1 MNNVIIVGIHVRLAR
16 LGETDVALNVR
27 PLGPDGRVVA
37 DMTSASLSDA
47 DVALVFGERSGRDSL
62 RVVGVSPE
70 HCVFGD
76 WTWTGERWA
85 MRRGSA
91 AWFAAEAATL
101 RELPRR
107 VAALLAAAVERGDP
121 AMRGVA
127 VRVNDRGAVWRPVV
141 RPLPAVLTVRRA
153 WGLPDG
159 HIPVPDWWTW
169 DDDGAAARRFAAAV
183 DAALAAFHVVYMI
196 DEVWLLRDQ
205 ALRLVAE
212 TGGLRVDRVE
222 ELRGPRDVRL
232 WHVAG
237 FVTHVRLSHA
247 AREVLVQAGLLPA
260 LDEAAPGDGD
270 DAGVA
275 VADADA

>member
-1 MNNVIIVGIHVRLAR
+1 MNVVVGLSVRLAR

-37 DMTSASLSDA
+37 DMMSASLSDA
-47 DVALVFGERSGRDSL
+47 GVALVFGERSGRDSL
-62 RVVGVSPE
+62 RVAGVAPE
-70 HCVFGD
+70 HCVSGD

-101 RELPRR
+101 RELPRS

-127 VRVNDRGAVWRPVV
+127 VRVNDRGVAWRPVV
-141 RPLPAVLTVRRA
+141 HPLPAVLTVRRA

-159 HIPVPDWWTW
+159 HIPVPEWWTW
-169 DDDGAAARRFAAAV
+169 DDDGDAARRFAAAV
-183 DAALAAFHVVYMI
+183 DAALAAFHVVYTV

-205 ALRLVAE
+205 AQRLVAE
-212 TGGLRVDRVE
+212 TGGLRVARVE

-237 FVTHVRLSHA
+237 FVTNVRLSRA

-260 LDEAAPGDGD
+260 LDAAAPGDGD

-275 VADADA
+275 VADA

>member
-1 MNNVIIVGIHVRLAR
+1 MNIVGNIVGLHVRLAR
-16 LGETDVALNVR
+16 LGETDIALNVR

-62 RVVGVSPE
+62 RVAGVSPE

-107 VAALLAAAVERGDP
+107 VAALLAAVVERGDP
-121 AMRGVA
+121 AMHGVA

-141 RPLPAVLTVRRA
+141 PPLPAILTVRRA

-183 DAALAAFHVVYMI
+183 DAAIAAFHVVYTV

-205 ALRLVAE
+205 AQRLVAE
-212 TGGLRVDRVE
+212 TGGLRVARVE

-275 VADADA
+275 VADA

>member
-1 MNNVIIVGIHVRLAR
+1 MSNTIVGIHVRLAR

-37 DMTSASLSDA
+37 DMTSASLGDA

-70 HCVFGD
+70 HCVSGD
-76 WTWTGERWA
+76 WTWNGERWA

-127 VRVNDRGAVWRPVV
+127 VRVHDPGAVWRPVV
-141 RPLPAVLTVRRA
+141 RPLPAALTVRRA

-159 HIPVPDWWTW
+159 HSPVPDWWTW
-169 DDDGAAARRFAAAV
+169 DDDGGAARRFAAAV
-183 DAALAAFHVVYMI
+183 DAAIAAFHVVSAV

-205 ALRLVAE
+205 AQRLVAE
-212 TGGLRVDRVE
+212 TGGLRVARVE

-237 FVTHVRLSHA
+237 FVSHVRLSRA
-247 AREVLVQAGLLPA
+247 AREVFVQAGLLPA

-275 VADADA
+275 VADA

>member
-1 MNNVIIVGIHVRLAR
+1 MSNIIVGLSVRLAR
-16 LGETDVALNVR
+16 LGETDIALNVR

-37 DMTSASLSDA
+37 DMMSASLSDA

-62 RVVGVSPE
+62 RVAGVAPE

-91 AWFAAEAATL
+91 AWFAAKAATL

-107 VAALLAAAVERGDP
+107 VAAVLAAAVERGDP

-127 VRVNDRGAVWRPVV
+127 VRVHDPGAVWRPVV
-141 RPLPAVLTVRRA
+141 RPLPAALTVRRA

-183 DAALAAFHVVYMI
+183 DAAIAAFHVVSAV

-205 ALRLVAE
+205 AQRLVAE
-212 TGGLRVDRVE
+212 TGGLRVARVE

-247 AREVLVQAGLLPA
+247 AREVFVQAGLLPA
-260 LDEAAPGDGD
+260 LDDAAPGDGD

-275 VADADA
+275 VADA

>member
-1 MNNVIIVGIHVRLAR
+1 MSNIIVGLSVRLAR

-37 DMTSASLSDA
+37 DMTSAALSDA

-62 RVVGVSPE
+62 RVAGVAPE

-101 RELPRR
+101 CELPRR
-107 VAALLAAAVERGDP
+107 VAAVLAAAVERGDP
-121 AMRGVA
+121 AMHGVA

-141 RPLPAVLTVRRA
+141 PPLPAVLTVRRA

-183 DAALAAFHVVYMI
+183 DAASAAFHVVSAV

-205 ALRLVAE
+205 AQRLVAE
-212 TGGLRVDRVE
+212 TGGLRVARVE

-237 FVTHVRLSHA
+237 FVTNVRLSHA

-270 DAGVA
+270 ACVVA
-275 VADADA
+275 VADA

>member
-1 MNNVIIVGIHVRLAR
+1 MIIVGLSVRLAR

-37 DMTSASLSDA
+37 DMMSASLSDA
-47 DVALVFGERSGRDSL
+47 GVALVFGERSGRDSL
-62 RVVGVSPE
+62 RVAGVSPE

-205 ALRLVAE
+205 AQRLVAE
-212 TGGLRVDRVE
+212 TGGLRVARVE

>member
-1 MNNVIIVGIHVRLAR
+1 MNNVSSIVGIHVRLAR

-37 DMTSASLSDA
+37 DMASASLSDA

-62 RVVGVSPE
+62 RVAGVAPE

-101 RELPRR
+101 RELPRS

-121 AMRGVA
+121 AMHGVA

-141 RPLPAVLTVRRA
+141 HPLPAVLTVRRA

-183 DAALAAFHVVYMI
+183 DAALAAFHVVYTV
-196 DEVWLLRDQ
+196 DDVWLLRDQ
-205 ALRLVAE
+205 AQRLVAE

-247 AREVLVQAGLLPA
+247 AREVFVQAGLLPA
-260 LDEAAPGDGD
+260 LDDAAPGDGD
-270 DAGVA
+270 VAGVA
-275 VADADA
+275 AADA